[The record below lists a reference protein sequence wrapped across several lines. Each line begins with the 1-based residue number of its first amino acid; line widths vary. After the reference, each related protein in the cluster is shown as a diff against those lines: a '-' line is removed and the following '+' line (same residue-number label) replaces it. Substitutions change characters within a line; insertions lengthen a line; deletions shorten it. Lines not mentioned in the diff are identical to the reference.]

1 MNTYLYEI
9 RIHEQQQGEKISY
22 SITFHGEK
30 RLLQKMIELAEKDIA
45 FLVYKEA
52 TKWRKLVFRRD
63 YLFSIQDV
71 PAADSPMPHW
81 NLANVLKGQEVVQ
94 LSETLHTEHTAKAL
108 QEELMGFAAK
118 TASRQ
123 GNLFRE

>member
-1 MNTYLYEI
+1 MTGYLYEI
-9 RIHEQQQGEKISY
+9 RIHEQQKGANMSY

-30 RLLQKMIELAEKDIA
+30 RLLQKMIELAEKDLA

-52 TKWRKLVFRRD
+52 TKWAQLLFRRE
-63 YLFSIQDV
+63 YVFSIQDV
-71 PAADSPMPHW
+71 PAANSSMPHW
-81 NLANVLKGQEVVQ
+81 SLANILKGQEVVE
-94 LSETLHTEHTAKAL
+94 LPDCLHTEHTAKAL